1 MLDLGNH
8 LYLLGLSLLNICSLE
23 NVWIQEG
30 VALIYFTWFSI
41 LFVVDDY
48 FGNGI
53 VKICVRLIIL

>member
-1 MLDLGNH
+1 MLDLGNNF
-8 LYLLGLSLLNICSLE
+8 YLLGLSLLNICLLE

-30 VALIYFTWFSI
+30 VTLIYFTWFSI

-53 VKICVRLIIL
+53 VKICVWG